1 MTAAYADK
9 QYNPT
14 VYKFLAGSSLY
25 AYLSH
30 YFIIIMVAVLVIR
43 PYQITIIPAIF
54 VAYILTNAVIIVSY
68 VILNFL
74 YELVIPPKK
83 HLQSQQQQPEEDMM
97 GLLKDQEVMVEGD
110 KQR

>member
-1 MTAAYADK
+1 MMAAYADK

-30 YFIIIMVAVLVIR
+30 YFFIIMVAVLVIR
-43 PYQITIIPAIF
+43 PYQISIIPAIF
-54 VAYILTNAVIIVSY
+54 VSYFLTNAVILVSY
-68 VILNFL
+68 VILNFF
-74 YELVIPPKK
+74 YELVVPPKK
-83 HLQSQQQQPEEDMM
+83 HLEASSADEDMQ
-97 GLLKDQEVMVEGD
+97 GLLKNEEVMVEGD